1 MRFIKLLKVDYKCV
15 QFLFTK
21 LKIGLELKRFSL
33 NQENAMLKKTF
44 IALSLSALAISAFA
58 KDVTISTARGD
69 VSLSTLAKV
78 AVFDTGS
85 IDTLHALGV
94 PMAGVADVSKVLP
107 YAKSSLENAQNVG
120 TVFEPNLEALHALK
134 PDLIIVGTRT
144 AKKFDDV
151 SAIAKTI
158 DMTDNGDKLVESGL
172 ARIDSF
178 GKLFDK
184 EAEASKLKNEIETL
198 FNETKAAV
206 KDKGNGLIILVNG
219 GKISAFGSG
228 YRLSWIHN
236 DLGIPMADP
245 NLKAQGHGQPVSFEF
260 IQKLNPD
267 WLFVLD
273 RIAAIG
279 EEGQTAQQVLDNELI
294 RQTKAWQ
301 NNNVVYLSSA
311 SYLAPGGVE
320 QLKTDLTNIKQ
331 AFEKK

>member
-1 MRFIKLLKVDYKCV
+1 MFKKTLLT
-15 QFLFTK
+15 LS
-21 LKIGLELKRFSL
+21 LAAFSL
-33 NQENAMLKKTF
+33 A
-44 IALSLSALAISAFA
+44 AFA
-58 KDVTISTARGD
+58 KEVTIPTARGD
-69 VSLSTLAKV
+69 VILSAVPAKI

-94 PMAGVADVSKVLP
+94 KIDGSPKVAGVLP
-107 YAKSSLENAQNVG
+107 YAKSTIDQSKEVG
-120 TVFEPNLEALHALK
+120 TVFEPNLEALNELQ
-134 PDLIIVGTRT
+134 PELIIVGTRT

-158 DMTDNGDKLVESGL
+158 DMTDNGDKLIQSGL
-172 ARIDSF
+172 QRIDSF

-184 EAEASKLKNEIETL
+184 EAEATKLKTEIETL
-198 FNETKAAV
+198 FKQTQEAV
-206 KDKGNGLIILVNG
+206 KGKGNGLIVLVNG

-245 NLKAQGHGQPVSFEF
+245 NLKTQGHGQPISFEF

-279 EEGQTAQQVLDNELI
+279 QEGQSAKQVLDNELV
-294 RQTKAWQ
+294 RQTKAWK
-301 NNNVVYLSSA
+301 NGNIVYLSSA

-320 QLKTDLTNIKQ
+320 QIKTDLMNIKQ
-331 AFEKK
+331 AFEQK

>member
-1 MRFIKLLKVDYKCV
+1 MFKKALLS
-15 QFLFTK
+15 
-21 LKIGLELKRFSL
+21 FSL
-33 NQENAMLKKTF
+33 
-44 IALSLSALAISAFA
+44 ALLGLSAFA
-58 KDVTISTARGD
+58 KDVTIPTARGE
-69 VSLSTLAKV
+69 VTLPSPPAKI

-94 PMAGVADVSKVLP
+94 KIDGAADVVKVLP
-107 YAKSSLENAQNVG
+107 YTKSTLEQAQNVG
-120 TVFEPNLEALHALK
+120 TAFEPNLEALHALK
-134 PDLIIVGTRT
+134 PELIIVGTRT
-144 AKKFDDV
+144 AKKFEDV

-158 DMTDNGDKLVESGL
+158 DMTDNGDKLIQSGL
-172 ARIDSF
+172 QRIESF
-178 GKLFDK
+178 GKLFNK
-184 EAEASKLKNEIETL
+184 ETEATQLKTEIETL
-198 FNETKAAV
+198 FQQTQEVV
-206 KDKGNGLIILVNG
+206 KNKGNGLIILVNG

-279 EEGQTAQQVLDNELI
+279 QEGQTAQQVLDNELV
-294 RQTKAWQ
+294 RQTNAWK
-301 NNNVVYLSSA
+301 NNRVIYLSSA

-320 QLKTDLTNIKQ
+320 QIKTDLTNIKQ
-331 AFEKK
+331 AFEKQ